1 MDGGMINCIWGDPRG
16 DALPVAL
23 PSKLPRAMTENN
35 ERRLSVFYTQ
45 PSSYEGDP
53 VRLYRSPY
61 EIRKDISEINKKIK
75 DTDGKI
81 NARLLLTDL
90 FTKCCEDG
98 AVDYLPEL
106 RVAISEAEDM
116 LDSLSELCARLGD
129 LKEELEDTAWALGI

>member
-1 MDGGMINCIWGDPRG
+1 M
-16 DALPVAL
+16 
-23 PSKLPRAMTENN
+23 
-35 ERRLSVFYTQ
+35 FYTQ
-45 PSSYEGDP
+45 PSSYEGEP

-61 EIRKDISEINKKIK
+61 EIRRDINEINRKIK

-98 AVDYLPEL
+98 AEDYLPEL

-116 LDSLSELCARLGD
+116 LASLSDLCTRLGD
-129 LKEELEDTAWALGI
+129 LRQELEDTVWALGI